1 MKTIGLIGG
10 MSWEST
16 SLYYTIINEGVNKSL
31 KKNHSAKCLIYSFD
45 FQEIEDLQ
53 YKGEWNLLR
62 DKIINAGIVLKNAG
76 SDYVVLCTNTMHKVV
91 DGFEEKVG
99 IPLLHIADAVG
110 QEIKN
115 AKIRRVGLLGT
126 IFTMEQD
133 FYKSVL
139 IKKYGLDVIVP
150 DDSDRKTINSIIYDE
165 LVKGVVGSE
174 SRDKYYK
181 IMDNLKKSG
190 AEGVILGCTEI
201 GLLVKDYSLPIFDST
216 KIHAELAVEKSL
228 N

>member
-16 SLYYTIINEGVNKSL
+16 SLYYSIINEGVNKSL

-99 IPLLHIADAVG
+99 IPLLDIADAVG

-190 AEGVILGCTEI
+190 AEGMILGCTEI